1 MRMNKN
7 STIATIGYLLEY
19 YVDNAYYDMNSGWL
33 FTVTKAIPL
42 LYDNKLNGFVK
53 RLFTKPCFGA
63 LEADTSPLDMSQCR
77 QKIESYVDQV
87 DIKPLD
93 VKPQLV
99 RIPHNSLW
107 TLFKEK
113 IFSKWNTTVNSMI
126 LNNSTIHHIND
137 KKVYMVPLPDF
148 TVYPPNV
155 NHSQGFVTT
164 LWKFIKI
171 MIYPRSRILSKESYS
186 PFLRVIDNEDDTKVY
201 NCPSIN
207 AATNLKWMTA
217 RKFFLRHFVT
227 YLIFIISFGVSAVDY
242 TTHAIANSEMFMSY
256 KNTILTIA
264 NVISLYI
271 GYYLFMSEM
280 VQLKREKFARY
291 ANIYNFFDLVS
302 IILPIGI
309 VISRIMKYND
319 NTFQIATA
327 FTMLIMYFQ
336 LLLLLRYFK
345 APGHYIYIITNIL
358 NKIWPFFAF
367 MLIVIFGF
375 GHAMYI
381 LLSNPTVD
389 PVKSQF
395 SVDSYSIK
403 NATNSSQNLYPDIV
417 IQHDVD
423 PTSPSSNYFSSLVMS
438 VVAVFFWTN
447 GRWDQLSNWDSTAIN
462 VMAILGSLILVLIF
476 QNLLISFMN
485 GTFTQADVAGQNAAR
500 RYRAEMICDYETLEK
515 PLGGKRGNS
524 RYIYFIANSDIIDK
538 WLSENKIYQQKS
550 WTAHAE
556 SDDDLFSDD
565 SDSDSDSDS
574 DNDNDNDSDDD
585 NDDHNSSLNSESSNI
600 RNRDISNDSSDSD
613 GSLKMNGSHFLL
625 DEENYKSKSTTILEV
640 FEFNGKHLKNS
651 SSIKFHSKE
660 SSDENVSS
668 INENNHNDMFSASSS
683 NPKLPILIDQNPTIN
698 LDMSEQ
704 LEEISKRLKTSKNGM
719 GSKEKNK
726 IKEFENRF
734 KAMERNINNILL
746 KLNEASK

>member
-1 MRMNKN
+1 INDKTFFWILQHPEIRKHLYLISENLKTINIANRNNDHISNNVVYNVNGDRIDIDLNNHKAVTIIKNIEPWHDGKDYLRTSVYLDKVGYIQLIIGPDTIQVWRLKRTSTNKWRRCLEYAWVNKEIGLSIEKLNACRFLSFIIEKKHEIKGNSNLNRYQELIESTQRLIYRFIKHHGIWRFTDVRYEIMIDLIKAQQNSLIKLILNEKLKKTDLEFAIPDPMRMNKN

-476 QNLLISFMN
+476 QM
-485 GTFTQADVAGQNAAR
+485 
-500 RYRAEMICDYETLEK
+500 
-515 PLGGKRGNS
+515 
-524 RYIYFIANSDIIDK
+524 
-538 WLSENKIYQQKS
+538 
-550 WTAHAE
+550 
-556 SDDDLFSDD
+556 FSV
-565 SDSDSDSDS
+565 
-574 DNDNDNDSDDD
+574 
-585 NDDHNSSLNSESSNI
+585 
-600 RNRDISNDSSDSD
+600 
-613 GSLKMNGSHFLL
+613 K
-625 DEENYKSKSTTILEV
+625 
-640 FEFNGKHLKNS
+640 LKN
-651 SSIKFHSKE
+651 F
-660 SSDENVSS
+660 
-668 INENNHNDMFSASSS
+668 
-683 NPKLPILIDQNPTIN
+683 
-698 LDMSEQ
+698 
-704 LEEISKRLKTSKNGM
+704 
-719 GSKEKNK
+719 
-726 IKEFENRF
+726 
-734 KAMERNINNILL
+734 
-746 KLNEASK
+746 